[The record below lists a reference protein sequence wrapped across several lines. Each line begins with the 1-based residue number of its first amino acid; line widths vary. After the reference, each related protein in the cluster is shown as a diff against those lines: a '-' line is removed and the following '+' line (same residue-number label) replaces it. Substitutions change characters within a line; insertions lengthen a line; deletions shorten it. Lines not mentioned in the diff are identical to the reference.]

1 MNNKIL
7 KHFFLIKQ
15 LNQWLIPICS
25 TAVYTAMLAKAWRIY
40 KIFDNSPKMKK
51 IVIKDYQLV
60 IYIACMC
67 LVDVVVLV
75 LWQTLDGVE
84 IKPRF
89 VYETKK
95 KASRVIMPFSYV
107 HYTKSHN
114 LSDLLNRTVQA
125 KVADEAPIVQNF
137 THTNNLKVIY
147 ECSSNFQ
154 EVWMTSLTM
163 YKIILLMYGIYLA
176 WLIRN
181 VNVPS
186 MNDSKYLFLST
197 YAVIICGLGSL
208 TLTQVRF
215 GLVKLIICFFF
226 LILIMIL
233 SSLKTG
239 LMLFKFFLHL
249 VCSWLRVLLNVWS
262 SFQR

>member
-1 MNNKIL
+1 MNQTLKLRMNNKIL

-163 YKIILLMYGIYLA
+163 YKI
-176 WLIRN
+176 
-181 VNVPS
+181 S
-186 MNDSKYLFLST
+186 
-197 YAVIICGLGSL
+197 
-208 TLTQVRF
+208 
-215 GLVKLIICFFF
+215 
-226 LILIMIL
+226 
-233 SSLKTG
+233 
-239 LMLFKFFLHL
+239 
-249 VCSWLRVLLNVWS
+249 
-262 SFQR
+262 

>member
-1 MNNKIL
+1 
-7 KHFFLIKQ
+7 
-15 LNQWLIPICS
+15 
-25 TAVYTAMLAKAWRIY
+25 MLAKAWRIY

-67 LVDVVVLV
+67 LVDIVVLV
-75 LWQTLDGVE
+75 LWQFLDGVE

-89 VYETKK
+89 IYETKK

-107 HYTKSHN
+107 HYTRSHN
-114 LSDLLNRTVQA
+114 LSDLLNRTLQA
-125 KVADEAPIVQNF
+125 KIPAETPIVQNY
-137 THTNNLKVIY
+137 THTNNLRVIY
-147 ECSSNFQ
+147 ECSSSFH
-154 EVWMTSLTM
+154 EVWVTSLTM

-186 MNDSKYLFLST
+186 MNDSKYLLLST

-208 TLTQVRF
+208 TLTQVR
-215 GLVKLIICFFF
+215 LLIEVIVKCYFY
-226 LILIMIL
+226 
-233 SSLKTG
+233 
-239 LMLFKFFLHL
+239 
-249 VCSWLRVLLNVWS
+249 
-262 SFQR
+262 